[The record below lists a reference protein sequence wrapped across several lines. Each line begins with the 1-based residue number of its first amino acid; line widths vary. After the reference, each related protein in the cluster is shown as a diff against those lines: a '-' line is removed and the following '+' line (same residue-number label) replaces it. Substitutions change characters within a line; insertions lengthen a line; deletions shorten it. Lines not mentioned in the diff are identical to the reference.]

1 MTIEGV
7 ICDDSLFP
15 GYSLQDE
22 QGFAGQKENHAFSKE
37 KAAFGKEKAAGKKID
52 LLPYNDKVR
61 FLVNA
66 STKIDYHEI

>member
-15 GYSLQDE
+15 DIVLQDE

-37 KAAFGKEKAAGKKID
+37 KAAGKKID
-52 LLPYNDKVR
+52 LLPYNDKLR